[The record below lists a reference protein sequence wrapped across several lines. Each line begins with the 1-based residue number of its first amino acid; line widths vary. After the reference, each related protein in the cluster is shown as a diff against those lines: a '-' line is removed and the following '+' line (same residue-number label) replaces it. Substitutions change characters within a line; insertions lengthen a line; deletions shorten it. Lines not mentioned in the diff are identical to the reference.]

1 MYLHV
6 LQFTYSISNNII
18 NTFCWL
24 FIQKAS
30 LLFSKIEYLKK
41 VDQYILVV
49 EKQDGREVGGQGVHL
64 SLMHQEYSQMEQSS
78 QSTG

>member
-24 FIQKAS
+24 FIQKAR
-30 LLFSKIEYLKK
+30 LLFSKKIVRLKK
-41 VDQYILVV
+41 KLDQYLLV
-49 EKQDGREVGGQGVHL
+49 
-64 SLMHQEYSQMEQSS
+64 
-78 QSTG
+78 